1 MRISRNAVDKAMRLR
16 EALEM
21 KDYPIYVESPTN
33 QLFVVV
39 EDHKMEEL
47 AKRVGFNVIE
57 SVGNSHHVIR
67 FASTWASTDKQ
78 IDELISLL

>member
-1 MRISRNAVDKAMRLR
+1 M
-16 EALEM
+16 
-21 KDYPIYVESPTN
+21 
-33 QLFVVV
+33 VV

-57 SVGNSHHVIR
+57 GVGNSHHVIR
-67 FASTWASTDKQ
+67 FATTWATTDEQ